1 MIILLDVKDSDR
13 LYLDEDGLMPS
24 ERALVKPKK
33 LKGKRG
39 SSEPLARLVTD
50 ASMGSHHA
58 ADSCAGTLKQA

>member
-1 MIILLDVKDSDR
+1 MITLLDVKDSDR

-39 SSEPLARLVTD
+39 SSEPLTEPVTRVSMGD
-50 ASMGSHHA
+50 ASA
-58 ADSCAGTLKQA
+58 TDSRASVLKQA